1 MQINSAPKS
10 SRGGHLAPWALA
22 VILALILVPTPALAY
37 LDPGS
42 GSFVIQGIIAVVVG
56 AGFTVKMFWHRIKSL
71 FTGKSTSEDEDLD
84 E

>member
-10 SRGGHLAPWALA
+10 SRGGSRAPWALA

-56 AGFTVKMFWHRIKSL
+56 AGFAVKMFWHRIKSL
-71 FTGKSTSEDEDLD
+71 FSGKPMTEDNDLD

>member
-1 MQINSAPKS
+1 M
-10 SRGGHLAPWALA
+10 
-22 VILALILVPTPALAY
+22 VVLILLPTPAFAY

-56 AGFTVKMFWHRIKSL
+56 AGFAVKMFWHRIKSL
-71 FTGKSTSEDEDLD
+71 FPGKSISEDADLD